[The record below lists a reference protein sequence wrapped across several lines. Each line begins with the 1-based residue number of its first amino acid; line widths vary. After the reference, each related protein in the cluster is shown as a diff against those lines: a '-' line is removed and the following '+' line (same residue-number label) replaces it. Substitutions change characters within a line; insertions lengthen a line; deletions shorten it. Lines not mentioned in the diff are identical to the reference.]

1 MSILAVRQPV
11 TLWLRSSLAT
21 ALLVLR
27 TVTEHQW
34 IVVMPKI
41 PVLNHMSVRQF
52 VSHINIPK
60 FPRYSLYSLY
70 SLYSFIYPFQNIGS

>member
-11 TLWLRSSLAT
+11 TLWLRLRLAT

-27 TVTEHQW
+27 TVTERQR

-41 PVLNHMSVRQF
+41 PILNHMSVRQF
-52 VSHINIPK
+52 VSRINIT
-60 FPRYSLYSLY
+60 RYSLY